1 MFRALWQLILNQD
14 KRVQPTILH
23 VITGL
28 ADGGAEAN
36 LYRLCVSDKNNRHI
50 VVSLTDEGKYGS
62 LLREHKVQ
70 VRALNMRSKSVSPLK
85 VWSLI
90 KLFRSVNPDVVH
102 TWMYHGCLLGS
113 IAAKCTGTRP
123 VVWGIHHSKLD
134 RQGLKP
140 VTFAIM
146 KFLGIMSRHTSDA
159 IVYCAKSA
167 ALAHKQHG
175 YRTRHERIVPNG
187 YDLSVFKPD
196 KKSRTNTERSF
207 TLGMVARWD
216 PIKDI
221 NNLCQALQ
229 KVAQAG
235 WDFQL
240 VLAGSGMHGENPKMR
255 KMLADYELQGR
266 AKMLGAIDY
275 VPELMRSLDLHILS
289 SMGEAFPNVLA
300 EAMACGTPCITTDV
314 GDASDIVGETGWVVP
329 PRDPIALAGAIKAAL
344 NEWNGDNWRARCE
357 EACKRI
363 HEKFSMERMV
373 DGFNEVWGEVLEK
386 P

>member
-1 MFRALWQLILNQD
+1 MPL
-14 KRVQPTILH
+14 TILH

-28 ADGGAEAN
+28 GDGGAEAN
-36 LYRLCVSDKNNRHI
+36 LYRLCVSDTHNRHI

-62 LLREHKVQ
+62 LLREHEVQ
-70 VRALNMRSKSVSPLK
+70 VHCLRMSWRSLYPIQ
-85 VWSLI
+85 VWDLI
-90 KLFRSVNPDVVH
+90 RLFRSVSPDIVH

-140 VTFAIM
+140 GTFAVM
-146 KFLGIMSRHTSDA
+146 KLLGTVSQHTSDA

-175 YRTRHERIVPNG
+175 YRTRRERIVPNG

-196 KKSRTNTERSF
+196 TSSKTESEHRV

-216 PIKDI
+216 PIKDFT
-221 NNLCQALQ
+221 NLCKALQ

-235 WDFQL
+235 WNFQL
-240 VLAGSGMHGENPKMR
+240 VLAGSGMHRSNPTMR
-255 KMLADYELQGR
+255 GMLGDYGLEGR
-266 AKMLGAIDY
+266 VKMLGAIDD

-314 GDASDIVGETGWVVP
+314 GDASEIVGETGWVVP
-329 PRDPIALAGAIKAAL
+329 PRDPIALAGAIESAL
-344 NEWNGDNWRARCE
+344 NEWDSDNWRMRCE
-357 EACKRI
+357 AACKRI
-363 HEKFSMERMV
+363 HENFSIERMV
-373 DGFNEVWGEVLEK
+373 DGFNAVWSEVLEK